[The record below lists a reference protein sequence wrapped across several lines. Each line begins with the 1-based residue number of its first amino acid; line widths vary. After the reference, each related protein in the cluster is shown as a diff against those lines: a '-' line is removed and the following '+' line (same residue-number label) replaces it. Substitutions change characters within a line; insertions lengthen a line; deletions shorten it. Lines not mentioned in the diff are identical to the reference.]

1 MSGRRVARPCDHCR
15 TRKVKCDYAMP
26 CNRCQS
32 NHLRC
37 AYNTIR
43 KRKGP
48 KPGRGLVVESLR
60 LQHPQNSTT
69 PDNAICIGQPE
80 REDYTT
86 ATDDTDQERPS
97 SSRSHLRGSSHHVPS
112 APANVDPSGGLGDQ
126 LLEDVPNVEGYF
138 TFDEFAENVL
148 GSSISWQDASRFGGT
163 SQHLAVTPSTIT
175 SQTSPTSLSES
186 VWSPGSVGTIP
197 KLDRVLERG
206 VALFFKHMYPIYPLL
221 DRSRIAALLLR
232 FTELDTTES
241 GLLRSVC
248 ALTLVTVEFWPTMT
262 VERRMVVAR
271 EYIKQCLEARMS
283 NNMMEHASMDD
294 VLTSLFIA
302 VAYFDMKCRK
312 TSWFYLREAISL
324 AHLAG
329 INNPLKITDLNPSER
344 TRRQRLYA
352 LLFITER
359 GACIHD
365 SFPVS
370 IMLPPDL
377 HGEVLPE
384 EDPAIAL
391 GLSNIHR
398 LFSLLDMNFVRVWN
412 GALSSSST
420 EERFSELATL
430 QRELRQPLQIDDVSE
445 TQRADILVTQQ
456 WLRLTIWQAALRL
469 GLISSSAAEPEFG
482 YTYPL
487 ELAYALRDVLR
498 TLSPASIQAH
508 GLGIFEKQFEI
519 VYSLLDVLAL
529 PGSSHSADHHEVLLS
544 LLLSLSASPKAR
556 DIYVRILQKR
566 LSQDST
572 TGTGQKHIGL
582 ADVELLL
589 DDRRKH

>member
-1 MSGRRVARPCDHCR
+1 M
-15 TRKVKCDYAMP
+15 
-26 CNRCQS
+26 
-32 NHLRC
+32 C
-37 AYNTIR
+37 AYNTVR

-48 KPGRGLVVESLR
+48 KPGRGLVVESIR
-60 LQHPQNSTT
+60 LHYTQNSTAR
-69 PDNAICIGQPE
+69 DNATCVGQSE

-86 ATDDTDQERPS
+86 ATDDTDHERPS
-97 SSRSHLRGSSHHVPS
+97 SLRSHLDGSSHS
-112 APANVDPSGGLGDQ
+112 APANIDPSGSLGDQ
-126 LLEDVPNVEGYF
+126 LLGDVPNVEGYF

-148 GSSISWQDASRFGGT
+148 GSSISWQDASRFGNT

-175 SQTSPTSLSES
+175 SQTSPTPLSES
-186 VWSPGSVGTIP
+186 VWSPGSAGTIP

-206 VALFFKHMYPIYPLL
+206 VAFFFKHMYPIYPLL
-221 DRSRIAALLLR
+221 DRSRITTLLTH

-241 GLLRSVC
+241 GLLRSLC

-283 NNMMEHASMDD
+283 DNIMEHATMDD

-329 INNPLKITDLNPSER
+329 INNALKISELDPSER
-344 TRRQRLYA
+344 IRRQRLYA

-370 IMLPPDL
+370 ITIPPDL
-377 HGEVLPE
+377 HGDVLPE
-384 EDPAIAL
+384 EDPAIAF

-412 GALSSSST
+412 GALSSSLT
-420 EERFSELATL
+420 EESFSELATL
-430 QRELRQPLQIDDVSE
+430 QRKLRQPLQIDNVSE

-572 TGTGQKHIGL
+572 TGTGQKYIGL

>member
-1 MSGRRVARPCDHCR
+1 M
-15 TRKVKCDYAMP
+15 
-26 CNRCQS
+26 
-32 NHLRC
+32 C
-37 AYNTIR
+37 AYNTVR
-43 KRKGP
+43 KKKGP
-48 KPGRGLVVESLR
+48 KPGQGLVIDSIRVRYS
-60 LQHPQNSTT
+60 QTT
-69 PDNAICIGQPE
+69 PVTDNTICGARSEPRDHTSTHDMDHE
-80 REDYTT
+80 P
-86 ATDDTDQERPS
+86 RPS
-97 SSRSHLRGSSHHVPS
+97 SSSHHEVS
-112 APANVDPSGGLGDQ
+112 ANHFTSDSMNLGDMSDHPLGNVLNVD
-126 LLEDVPNVEGYF
+126 GYF

-148 GSSISWQDASRFGGT
+148 GSSESWQDANRVGNA
-163 SQHLAVTPSTIT
+163 SQHLAVANSTTTNQASPS
-175 SQTSPTSLSES
+175 SMSEGL
-186 VWSPGSVGTIP
+186 WSPGFDGTIP
-197 KLDRVLERG
+197 KLDRILERG
-206 VALFFKHMYPIYPLL
+206 VALFFRHMYPIYPLL
-221 DRSRIAALLLR
+221 DQRRIATLLSR

-241 GLLRSVC
+241 GLLKSIC

-262 VERRMVVAR
+262 AERRIVVAR
-271 EYIKQCLEARMS
+271 EYIRQCLEARIS
-283 NNMMEHASMDD
+283 NNVMEHATMDD

-302 VAYFDMKCRK
+302 VAYFDLKSRK

-324 AHLAG
+324 AYLAG
-329 INNPLKITDLNPSER
+329 INTTIKDSELDPSER
-344 TRRQRLYA
+344 IRRQRLYA

-377 HGEVLPE
+377 TGAALPD
-384 EDPAIAL
+384 EDPTISL

-412 GALSSSST
+412 GAISSSST
-420 EERFSELATL
+420 EEKFSELATL
-430 QRELRQPLQIDDVSE
+430 QRELRQPFQIDGVSE

-469 GLISSSAAEPEFG
+469 GLISSSAAESEFG

-487 ELAYALRDVLR
+487 ELAYALREVLK
-498 TLSPASIQAH
+498 TLSPAAIQAH

-529 PGSSHSADHHEVLLS
+529 PGSSQSADHQEVLLS
-544 LLLSLSASPKAR
+544 LLLSLSASPKSR

-566 LSQDST
+566 MTQDST
-572 TGTGQKHIGL
+572 SGAGQKYISL

-589 DDRRKH
+589 DDQRKH